1 MYMKMGLEWEWM
13 CSLPSTGIAA
23 IITVITHD
31 KYMALREALQKDAWF
46 QYGIWA

>member
-1 MYMKMGLEWEWM
+1 MYRKLGLAWE

-31 KYMALREALQKDAWF
+31 EYMTFREALQKDAWF
-46 QYGIWA
+46 QYGIQAYN